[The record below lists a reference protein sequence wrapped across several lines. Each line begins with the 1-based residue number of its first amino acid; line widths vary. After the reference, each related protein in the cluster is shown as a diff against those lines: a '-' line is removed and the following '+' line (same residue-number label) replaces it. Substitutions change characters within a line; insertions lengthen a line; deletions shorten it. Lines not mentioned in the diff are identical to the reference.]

1 MLDTLVTVFDSV
13 EDCKAWERH
22 QTGDEVLVALSG
34 LATFII
40 EAPDGVQ
47 QHILKAGDAL
57 APPAGCWR
65 TADVM
70 ELGRI
75 LFLT

>member
-1 MLDTLVTVFDSV
+1 
-13 EDCKAWERH
+13 
-22 QTGDEVLVALSG
+22 LVALSG

-57 APPAGCWR
+57 APLAGCWR